1 MPWVRIDD
9 HFDEHLKHAAAGP
22 LCWALWV
29 AGLAYCN
36 RNLTDGFIPSST
48 VPRLVNWKYLEPPGP
63 DGRRRLVTIGV
74 TSGAQGDD
82 VTSEYVAGLLVAHG
96 IWEERDGGYYVH
108 DFPDYQPSKKEVIRS
123 RKQTQERTRLGG
135 LARARTGKRKEGRY
149 VKSQQS
155 HQQDSQQPCW
165 PSAGP
170 VLVGAHQQK
179 SQQQSHLITSPVPVP
194 VYRTEKAQSPSV
206 VSPPNPDGPAGG
218 HQDGGSQTG
227 SDNHRGQTKSKA
239 LRVVLTDE
247 QAARAKSICIAI
259 TSLPAKPKSFQP
271 WAFLQRSV
279 SAGLP
284 VDDALKILRGIKDR
298 WPKIAEVWAYAQD
311 VLRREYQ
318 QHHIEL
324 ALEAHEQRKREPT
337 RLGAILA
344 EAQQRGTRILSTDP
358 EHPP

>member
-9 HFDEHLKHAAAGP
+9 HFDEHPKHAAAGP
-22 LCWALWV
+22 LGWALWA

-36 RNLTDGFIPSST
+36 RNLTDGFIPFSI
-48 VPRLVNWKYLEPPGP
+48 VPKLVNWKFLEPPGVE
-63 DGRRRLVTIGV
+63 GKRRLMTIGV

-108 DFPDYQPSKKEVIRS
+108 DFPEYQPTKKEVIRS

-135 LARARTGKRKEGRY
+135 IARARTGKREQGRY
-149 VKSQQS
+149 VKRQQS
-155 HQQDSQQPCW
+155 TQQDGQQPCW
-165 PSAGP
+165 TSAGP
-170 VLVGAHQQK
+170 VLVDAHQQQ
-179 SQQQSHLITSPVPVP
+179 SQQQSHLTTSPVPVP

-218 HQDGGSQTG
+218 EPSARSQI
-227 SDNHRGQTKSKA
+227 RGNGKA
-239 LRVVLTDE
+239 LSVVLSKE
-247 QAARAKSICIAI
+247 QAIRAKSICSAI
-259 TSLPAKPKSFQP
+259 TSMPAKPKPFQP

-284 VDDALKILRGIKDR
+284 VDDALKILLGIKNR
-298 WPKIAEVWAYAQD
+298 WPKIAEPWAYAQD

-318 QHHIEL
+318 QYRIEL
-324 ALEAHEQRKREPT
+324 DLEAHEQRKREPT
-337 RLGAILA
+337 RLDAILA
-344 EAQQRGTRILSTDP
+344 AAQQRGMRTLHTNPD
-358 EHPP
+358 HPP